1 MKKLRQFL
9 KFDLRAF
16 LEGKT
21 LVTNGTAPWKNEK
34 GEVVGTR
41 VETVILVDNT
51 DYGTPDISNKYE
63 KIVVKIP
70 KAGLEVLDGVQVAL
84 VNGTG
89 TVYGDYSQNLS
100 VKADDIRIVNQ
111 GGGK

>member
-16 LEGKT
+16 LAGKT
-21 LVTNGTAPWKNEK
+21 LITNGTSPWKNEK

-51 DYGTPDISNKYE
+51 DYGVPDVSNRYG
-63 KIVVKIP
+63 KIIVKIP
-70 KAGLEVLDGVQVAL
+70 KIGFEVPDGVQVEL
-84 VNGTG
+84 VNGIG
-89 TVYGDYSQNLS
+89 TVYGEYSQNLS
-100 VKADDIRIVNQ
+100 VKADDVRVINQ
-111 GGGK
+111 GGK

>member
-16 LEGKT
+16 LSGKT

-51 DYGTPDISNKYE
+51 DYGAQDISNKYE

-70 KAGLEVLDGVQVAL
+70 KAGLEVPDGVQVEL

-100 VKADDIRIVNQ
+100 VKADDIRVINQ
-111 GGGK
+111 GGK

>member
-1 MKKLRQFL
+1 MQLLPLFFSSRYGELLIINQL
-9 KFDLRAF
+9 Q
-16 LEGKT
+16 
-21 LVTNGTAPWKNEK
+21 TAPWKNEK

-70 KAGLEVLDGVQVAL
+70 KPGLEVPDGVRV
-84 VNGTG
+84 
-89 TVYGDYSQNLS
+89 
-100 VKADDIRIVNQ
+100 
-111 GGGK
+111 